1 MIRAVLDA
9 NVLVSALITP
19 RGSPSELI
27 RRWQAGVF
35 EIVVSRKL
43 LAELEG
49 VLERPKFRRYVD
61 AAERRDYAELL
72 AGRSIVIDDPLH
84 PERLATDRSGDFVIA
99 LARSSDGILVTGDEQ
114 LLQLRIPGLAIH
126 SPRSFLEALK
136 G

>member
-1 MIRAVLDA
+1 MPPSGGTTR
-9 NVLVSALITP
+9 SC
-19 RGSPSELI
+19 SPVA
-27 RRWQAGVF
+27 R
-35 EIVVSRKL
+35 
-43 LAELEG
+43 
-49 VLERPKFRRYVD
+49 
-61 AAERRDYAELL
+61 
-72 AGRSIVIDDPLH
+72 IVIDDPLH